1 MIKRSVTMTLL
12 GLALVGAGRL
22 AAQQA
27 VAGDLLPPNAK
38 PGECYARMWAPPQY
52 RTATERVMVKAES
65 EQVRIIPARYETVSE
80 RVLVKEAS
88 SRLEVVPAQYGTE
101 TERVL
106 VKAAY
111 TTWKKGTGPIQKV
124 NEATGEIMC
133 LVEVPAEYK
142 TITKQVVKTPAT
154 TREAAIPAE
163 YQTVT
168 VRKMVEPAREVR
180 TTVPA
185 EYSTITK
192 TELVSDGKLEWREI
206 LCETN
211 MTQGRVRD
219 IQLALRQAGYDPG
232 GTDGVIGTGTMR
244 AVNAYQRAKG
254 LPVDPYLNVA
264 TVKSLGVAL
273 R

>member
-1 MIKRSVTMTLL
+1 MFTLL
-12 GLALVGAGRL
+12 ALALGGTAQL
-22 AAQQA
+22 NAQQA
-27 VAGDLLPPNAK
+27 VAGDDLLPPNAK
-38 PGECYARMWAPPQY
+38 PGECYARMWVPAQS
-52 RTATERVMVKAES
+52 RTATERVLARAES
-65 EQVRIIPARYETVSE
+65 EQVRIIPARYETVTE

-88 SRLEVVPAQYGTE
+88 SRLVVVPAQYGTE

-124 NEATGEIMC
+124 DQATGEIMC

-142 TITKQVVKTPAT
+142 TVTRRVVKTPAT
-154 TREAAIPAE
+154 TREVTIPAE

-168 VRKMVEPAREVR
+168 VRKQAEPAREVR
-180 TTVPA
+180 TTIPA
-185 EYSTITK
+185 EYQTITK
-192 TELVSDGKLEWREI
+192 TELVSEGHLEWREI

-211 MTQGRVRD
+211 MTRGRIRD
-219 IQLALRQAGYDPG
+219 IQLALQRAGHNPG
-232 GTDGVIGTGTMR
+232 SVDGVIGTGTMR

-254 LPVDPYLNVA
+254 LPVDRYLNVE